1 MFATHCDF
9 LYVGIGLQMH
19 LTHLQR
25 YDLRRSGAVIT
36 KARVLWNVT
45 P

>member
-9 LYVGIGLQMH
+9 LYVGIGLEMH

-25 YDLRRSGAVIT
+25 YDPRRSDALIM
-36 KARVLWNVT
+36 KARVLWNVK